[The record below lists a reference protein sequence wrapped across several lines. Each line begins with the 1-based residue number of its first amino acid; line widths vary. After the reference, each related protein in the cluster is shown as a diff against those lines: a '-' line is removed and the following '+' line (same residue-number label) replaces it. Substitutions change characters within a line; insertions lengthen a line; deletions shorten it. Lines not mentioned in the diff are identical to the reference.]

1 MKPAKNPILVVLVIV
16 SACTILY
23 AIGAIYQRQIVRQRH
38 HETFSQP
45 VPSGLPNFLDA
56 TPGAPP
62 PQP

>member
-1 MKPAKNPILVVLVIV
+1 MKSAKNRMLVVLAIV
-16 SACTILY
+16 GACTILY
-23 AIGAIYQRQIVRQRH
+23 ASWDIYQRQIGRQRH

-45 VPSGLPNFLDA
+45 VPSGLPNFLEA

>member
-1 MKPAKNPILVVLVIV
+1 MKSAKNRMLVVLVIV
-16 SACTILY
+16 GTCTILY
-23 AIGAIYQRQIVRQRH
+23 SSWDIYQRQIVRQRH

-45 VPSGLPNFLDA
+45 VPAGLPNFLDA

>member
-1 MKPAKNPILVVLVIV
+1 MKRAKNPILAVLAFVG
-16 SACTILY
+16 ACTILY
-23 AIGAIYQRQIVRQRH
+23 AIWNIYQLQIARQRH